1 MIEIRTRRR
10 LRDTTQ
16 TGERM
21 PARHICIDDET
32 WGRLDDLASRL
43 DTTRGELI
51 RVAIESLLMRHER
64 VER

>member
-1 MIEIRTRRR
+1 MSKIRTRSR

-16 TGERM
+16 AGERM
-21 PARHICIDDET
+21 PARHICIDDDT

-51 RVAIESLLMRHER
+51 RVAIESLLMRHEMADR
-64 VER
+64 